1 MFLIWSSALHSLKTL
16 TLFQKFSFQLI
27 YIFMVYQHFFKNWII
42 FPPILSESDPASSQ
56 TEKRTISKSMFHEKF
71 FFFSTVCFW
80 GYFQLFSFIL
90 PHFGSCVMV
99 EQRWTINFFLRGKI
113 ALLDKLREKAYK
125 DGFLKQVFLSNKE
138 WNVYLFNHQRRMTED
153 CFHLRLLLANKI
165 SCLSFYWEITWFL
178 KHDTV
183 VNKGNFFGLA
193 AACDRLKIYRLYKK
207 PHFT

>member
-1 MFLIWSSALHSLKTL
+1 MKWIVFNLIFCFAFLKNLDIVSKVFISVNLHIHGISASPPHFVRKWSGIFSDRKKDYQQKRVPWKVF
-16 TLFQKFSFQLI
+16 LFFHCLLLR
-27 YIFMVYQHFFKNWII
+27 I
-42 FPPILSESDPASSQ
+42 FPVVLVYFAP
-56 TEKRTISKSMFHEKF
+56 
-71 FFFSTVCFW
+71 FW
-80 GYFQLFSFIL
+80 FMCNGGTTLNNL
-90 PHFGSCVMV
+90 
-99 EQRWTINFFLRGKI
+99 FFLRGKI

-165 SCLSFYWEITWFL
+165 SCLSFYWKITWFL

-207 PHFT
+207 NPHFT